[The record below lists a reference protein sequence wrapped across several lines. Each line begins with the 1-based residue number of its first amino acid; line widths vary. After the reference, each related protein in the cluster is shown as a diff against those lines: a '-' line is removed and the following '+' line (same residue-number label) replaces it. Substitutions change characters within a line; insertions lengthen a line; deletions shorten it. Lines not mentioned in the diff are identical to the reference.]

1 MQTLLEEKNLPKTT
15 SFLRLDTGLFKTTKI
30 QLEIL
35 YPRLVKGG
43 ILHID
48 DYGHCPGVKKAVDD
62 FFEGKN
68 IWLHRVDYTCRYVIK
83 N

>member
-1 MQTLLEEKNLPKTT
+1 MPKKI
-15 SFLRLDTGLFKTTKI
+15 SFLRLDTDLYLTTKK

-35 YPRLVKGG
+35 YPRLNRGG

-48 DYGHCPGVKKAVDD
+48 DYGFFSGVRKAVDEY
-62 FFEGKN
+62 FQNKK
-68 IWLHRVDYTCRYVIK
+68 IWLHRVDMTCRYLIK